1 MDAPYAC
8 NSTEHTLAR
17 RGFLGGVAG
26 VTASSL
32 LGGGLNAFA
41 GPQATAQL
49 TKQNKRV
56 LVIFLSG
63 GVSQLESWDPK
74 PGTDTGGPFR
84 AIPTSV
90 KGLHISELL
99 PHTAKQMKHLAV
111 VRSIN
116 TKEGDHG
123 KGRYCME
130 RGRRRTDPGDYPHLG
145 AVTAKALANL
155 DNPLPGHIQIT
166 PGGKGS
172 RRNDAAYLGPKYA
185 GISLGDG
192 KPPSYSK
199 RPDDISAEADKRR
212 NDFRRRANER
222 LLQRRRTAFTDL
234 YAQSYEQAHEMMARR
249 DVFDVTKESEK
260 DSKRYGEH
268 DFGRHCLLARRLLE
282 NGITFVQ
289 VSHTN
294 YDTHHENFNFHIEQV
309 GEFDKPFATLIDDL
323 HQRGMLDSTLVLVMS
338 EFGRTPRI
346 NDRYGRD
353 HWGNAWSMVL
363 GGCGIQQGAVYGK
376 TNKNGTAVAD
386 GEVDHRH
393 LFHTYLS
400 ATGLDPTSSFN
411 VGGRK
416 MLLADPSGYAIEEL
430 LV

>member
-1 MDAPYAC
+1 MDCAYAC
-8 NSTEHTLAR
+8 NSTEHTIAR
-17 RGFLGGVAG
+17 RGFLGGVATGAAG
-26 VTASSL
+26 V
-32 LGGGLNAFA
+32 LGVGLNAFA
-41 GPQATAQL
+41 APDAAKQL
-49 TKQNKRV
+49 TQQQKRV
-56 LVIFLSG
+56 LVVFLSG

-99 PHTAKQMKHLAV
+99 PYTAKQMHRLSI
-111 VRSIN
+111 VRSVN
-116 TKEGDHG
+116 TREGDHG

-130 RGRRRTDPGDYPHLG
+130 RGRRTIDPGDYPHLG
-145 AVTAKALANL
+145 AVAAKALV
-155 DNPLPGHIQIT
+155 DSGNPLPGHIQIT

-172 RRNDAAYLGPKYA
+172 RRDDAAYLGPKYA

-192 KPPSYSK
+192 QPPSHSQ
-199 RPDDISAEADKRR
+199 RPKDLTEEADRRR
-212 NDFRRRANER
+212 NDFRQKADNRFLE
-222 LLQRRRTAFTDL
+222 RRRTALTDF
-234 YAQSYEQAHEMMARR
+234 YTNSYEQAHEIMARR
-249 DVFDVTKESEK
+249 EVFDVTKES
-260 DSKRYGEH
+260 DADHQRYGKH

-282 NGITFVQ
+282 NGVTFVQ

-294 YDTHHENFNFHIEQV
+294 YDTHHENFNFHIEQL
-309 GEFDKPFATLIDDL
+309 GEFDKPFATLVDDL
-323 HQRGMLDSTLVLVMS
+323 AQRGMLDSTLIVVMS

-353 HWGNAWSMVL
+353 HWGNAWSVAL
-363 GGCGIQQGAVYGK
+363 GGCGVQPGAIIGK

-386 GEVDHRH
+386 REVDHRH

-400 ATGLDPTSSFN
+400 AVGLDSTASFN

-416 MLLADPSGYAIEEL
+416 MPMADPSGFAIKEL
-430 LV
+430 LA